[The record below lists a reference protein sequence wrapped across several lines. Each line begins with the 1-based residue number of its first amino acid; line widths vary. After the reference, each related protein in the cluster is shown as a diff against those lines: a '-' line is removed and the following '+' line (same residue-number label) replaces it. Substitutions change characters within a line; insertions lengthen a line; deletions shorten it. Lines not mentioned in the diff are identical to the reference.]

1 MMLRLITLLLIF
13 SSFFTCE
20 SPPKTLTVSI
30 ETNLEDIAA
39 DGYKFTPSTQSF
51 LRGSHWMDN
60 FQQARFQYDKNMM
73 GNIEFF
79 TENTSE
85 EDKYF
90 RVKNLPLDQL
100 VPRLHYPS
108 GDKFDGFDRFNL
120 MMAEYSRN
128 GLSMPFADEGAA
140 ITHFETNLPVGIPW
154 VLENDYNFK
163 PNPFY
168 RPVRF
173 SVVNNCLNPGLWELS
188 ATDKTGEVYHGW
200 FTFPEQDYFDLVANV
215 NNIQL
220 SDAINALTWKD
231 DTNTKLDLDR
241 LRTVNSVVGE
251 SDLSFIDQ
259 PISYSSQGSRRKL
272 SKGFVTCTKDEH
284 RTRPSFLSDILMKK
298 TEMCQFIPPGKYSKA
313 NPMAFDF
320 QSFADPLQ
328 VKISEVSPLTCYQF
342 NEKDCKQDDFQYIEI
357 EIELPNDERLIL
369 GNLPLDLIVTQEDFM
384 LHGFGVGILSASGFA
399 ERRNFLINQG
409 FHPSF
414 AYLAKVTEGGV
425 YLAQNSHERGIEQI
439 VIRSYPYADVPHW
452 DITLT
457 SYERITDIVKYR
469 VPIPKD
475 LIPVQLAHTETY
487 ITPVYFSYRDDNL
500 R

>member
-140 ITHFETNLPVGIPW
+140 ITLVCGSLVPPIKRERSTMDGSL
-154 VLENDYNFK
+154 
-163 PNPFY
+163 
-168 RPVRF
+168 
-173 SVVNNCLNPGLWELS
+173 
-188 ATDKTGEVYHGW
+188 
-200 FTFPEQDYFDLVANV
+200 FP
-215 NNIQL
+215 
-220 SDAINALTWKD
+220 S
-231 DTNTKLDLDR
+231 
-241 LRTVNSVVGE
+241 RT
-251 SDLSFIDQ
+251 
-259 PISYSSQGSRRKL
+259 
-272 SKGFVTCTKDEH
+272 
-284 RTRPSFLSDILMKK
+284 ILIWWQ
-298 TEMCQFIPPGKYSKA
+298 T
-313 NPMAFDF
+313 
-320 QSFADPLQ
+320 
-328 VKISEVSPLTCYQF
+328 
-342 NEKDCKQDDFQYIEI
+342 
-357 EIELPNDERLIL
+357 
-369 GNLPLDLIVTQEDFM
+369 
-384 LHGFGVGILSASGFA
+384 
-399 ERRNFLINQG
+399 
-409 FHPSF
+409 
-414 AYLAKVTEGGV
+414 
-425 YLAQNSHERGIEQI
+425 
-439 VIRSYPYADVPHW
+439 
-452 DITLT
+452 
-457 SYERITDIVKYR
+457 
-469 VPIPKD
+469 
-475 LIPVQLAHTETY
+475 
-487 ITPVYFSYRDDNL
+487 
-500 R
+500 